1 MESEPPKS
9 PLKEKS
15 LAREAPLIVKIDIPK
30 FRTQQ
35 LAIIHSMWQ
44 FSACCQFLYM
54 FQEVVD
60 IHSFD
65 SLELEEALI
74 TPSND
79 WLLEFMVRFLRV
91 ATKNRFI
98 MENTWLEYLQK
109 ELEKRNENI
118 VINTD
123 YFHLDIRTRVLVLH
137 FICELQLERPDQF
150 KIVLDT
156 PEITAAKSWVVIFN
170 TEDRTNRY

>member
-1 MESEPPKS
+1 MDSEAPKS
-9 PLKEKS
+9 PIKDTSPAK
-15 LAREAPLIVKIDIPK
+15 EAPLIVKIDIPK

-98 MENTWLEYLQK
+98 MEDTWLEYLPK
-109 ELEKRNENI
+109 ELEKRNVNI
-118 VINTD
+118 AINSD
-123 YFHLDIRTRVLVLH
+123 YFHLDIRTRVLILH

-156 PEITAAKSWVVIFN
+156 PEIMAAKSWVLVFN
-170 TEDRTNRY
+170 LEDRTYRD